1 MCEKRKNAYK
11 IHKICITSRFGWF
24 AIDEDQYY
32 DLSKVETEIRGNEKH
47 AHTPHTGKS
56 TLTIYFS
63 VSDSF
68 FRRISKRC
76 RLVVVVVVFLNIFF
90 YCPIVFSE
98 YDYVLYRAE
107 HHNIIITPMY
117 IKIKI

>member
-1 MCEKRKNAYK
+1 M
-11 IHKICITSRFGWF
+11 RFGWF

-47 AHTPHTGKS
+47 AHTHPHSGKS

-76 RLVVVVVVFLNIFF
+76 VDLSCF
-90 YCPIVFSE
+90 
-98 YDYVLYRAE
+98 
-107 HHNIIITPMY
+107 
-117 IKIKI
+117 